1 MGRKIIDLN
10 SKRSLVRWAIFGTAG
25 LFAVCIAMSALGRSG
40 DRRNAKVQN
49 QEICD
54 GTKVY
59 KNAIDTIPVKTR

>member
-10 SKRSLVRWAIFGTAG
+10 SKRSLARWAVFGTMG
-25 LFAVCIAMSALGRSG
+25 LFIACIAMSALGRSKS
-40 DRRNAKVQN
+40 KVTNTQN

-59 KNAIDTIPVKTR
+59 KNAIDTIQIKTR

>member
-10 SKRSLVRWAIFGTAG
+10 SKRSFAKWAVFGTVG
-25 LFAVCIAMSALGRSG
+25 LVVACIAMSALGRSKS
-40 DRRNAKVQN
+40 KVNNTQK

-59 KNAIDTIPVKTR
+59 QKAIDTIQVKTR

>member
-10 SKRSLVRWAIFGTAG
+10 SKRSLARWAIFGTMG
-25 LFAVCIAMSALGRSG
+25 LFIACIAMSALGRSKS
-40 DRRNAKVQN
+40 KVTNTQK

-59 KNAIDTIPVKTR
+59 KNAVDTIPVKAR